1 MTSITDIA
9 PPAERARV
17 SIIERFIPALA
28 FVLTAL
34 GGLLSASTLISLFD
48 RLKNDETAGIETVMR
63 GMVVVDQVGGI
74 VLAVAAVFGTA
85 GVVGCVVRMFSE
97 TKKASPPGVLYLI
110 PALPSLISPAIM
122 IHASRVVLDL
132 LLDPVGKDFGKTG
145 GDIAELCVIAF
156 IISVVSIIISL
167 IFPLVPFS
175 SQTGRKLSPLMFVL
189 LPTLIIVCLAAT
201 FFWMA
206 DDAWAHKGAKF
217 PSNISAP
224 R

>member
-97 TKKASPPGVLYLI
+97 TKKPHRPECFISSLHCRASFRR
-110 PALPSLISPAIM
+110 PS
-122 IHASRVVLDL
+122 
-132 LLDPVGKDFGKTG
+132 
-145 GDIAELCVIAF
+145 
-156 IISVVSIIISL
+156 
-167 IFPLVPFS
+167 
-175 SQTGRKLSPLMFVL
+175 
-189 LPTLIIVCLAAT
+189 
-201 FFWMA
+201 
-206 DDAWAHKGAKF
+206 
-217 PSNISAP
+217 
-224 R
+224 